1 MKQSIK
7 DKLSLFNPAFILSLI
22 VLIIISTANTM
33 IGGYRAVYVT
43 QELGA
48 TATAAGVVG
57 MWWTYGSMVVR
68 LFVGRFSSK
77 WGDQKLLV
85 IGSIGYGLTLAAAAL
100 TTDVTNFTIVIVLQ
114 AICHPFCYITSN
126 SLLSKAIPK
135 GQEGTGTYL
144 FVGIPSA
151 ICSAAGPWIAN
162 ACIKAAGF
170 DLLFICAGLMMSF
183 CVLLSIGLIIY
194 SRKRFGAI
202 NSTDSESPPQLG
214 QPVSEP
220 RKAKQH
226 RGIRGFI
233 EGFIEVRA
241 LGPCFL
247 QILGNLAEMA
257 VMMYGMM
264 YATELGIPEC
274 GAIMFTAVSISQ
286 LVVTFLLGS
295 VMDRFGMISVLLPGA
310 AMGIAAYMVFLFGG
324 TSYAIWVIAGVL
336 YGVAAGCMRPTFN
349 AGMIKMVSKDR
360 LNVATSNFALATSI
374 GGGIAGVVIGAFIDN
389 TGYNGVWIFSSI
401 MYAVVFLMSFV
412 IFRKYMFSK
421 KSTADS

>member
-1 MKQSIK
+1 MNQSIK

-144 FVGIPSA
+144 FGGIPSA
-151 ICSAAGPWIAN
+151 ICSAAGPWIAK
-162 ACIKAAGF
+162 ACIHLRRSDDGRLCSSLYWADHLFQKA
-170 DLLFICAGLMMSF
+170 L
-183 CVLLSIGLIIY
+183 
-194 SRKRFGAI
+194 
-202 NSTDSESPPQLG
+202 
-214 QPVSEP
+214 
-220 RKAKQH
+220 
-226 RGIRGFI
+226 
-233 EGFIEVRA
+233 
-241 LGPCFL
+241 
-247 QILGNLAEMA
+247 
-257 VMMYGMM
+257 
-264 YATELGIPEC
+264 
-274 GAIMFTAVSISQ
+274 
-286 LVVTFLLGS
+286 
-295 VMDRFGMISVLLPGA
+295 
-310 AMGIAAYMVFLFGG
+310 
-324 TSYAIWVIAGVL
+324 W
-336 YGVAAGCMRPTFN
+336 
-349 AGMIKMVSKDR
+349 
-360 LNVATSNFALATSI
+360 
-374 GGGIAGVVIGAFIDN
+374 
-389 TGYNGVWIFSSI
+389 GY
-401 MYAVVFLMSFV
+401 
-412 IFRKYMFSK
+412 
-421 KSTADS
+421 